1 MVELIDV
8 EVFEDWYPVLV
19 TGKWPGGGGGSEGK
33 FRGGAGMHMIF
44 QPHLIDRI
52 YGVTMAKKEH
62 LPNSGVAGGRPGGGS
77 ELWIHRP
84 DGSREAV
91 DNHTMGVEL
100 RAGESF
106 EFKSSSGG
114 GYGDPLERDPQA
126 VQSDLALG
134 RITSEA
140 ALDIYGVVIDSTGV
154 DGPATERRRQSVRA
168 ERLARAE
175 PARHPLALTDA
186 EILPSGAAE
195 AVIYPGIG
203 RRGAIAY
210 SMASGA
216 PLAIAPNHWTDGCP
230 VLRERHP
237 TRSGTDVIY
246 DTYLDPLTGAAL
258 EVDARLDGDERSF
271 TSLPRSWTG

>member
-1 MVELIDV
+1 
-8 EVFEDWYPVLV
+8 
-19 TGKWPGGGGGSEGK
+19 
-33 FRGGAGMHMIF
+33 
-44 QPHLIDRI
+44 
-52 YGVTMAKKEH
+52 
-62 LPNSGVAGGRPGGGS
+62 
-77 ELWIHRP
+77 
-84 DGSREAV
+84 
-91 DNHTMGVEL
+91 
-100 RAGESF
+100 GESF

-140 ALDIYGVVIDSTGV
+140 ALNIYGVVIDSTGV

-216 PLAIAPNHWTDGCP
+216 PLAKAPHHWTDGCP

-246 DTYLDPLTGAAL
+246 DTYLDPVTGAAL